1 LGRPVTRSVSRRP
14 VVCVAAV
21 MLLCLALSCASAL
34 SAQESPPSEFQGTL
48 FRGVSL
54 GDSSFAPSVAAAAP
68 WFAPVGT
75 ASLDRA
81 ALLGAA
87 IDPEFRQTSTGGP
100 ATVAPP
106 PPRRFWLAAGE
117 IVLLEGLPWV
127 FNRYIADEDFARISW
142 DTVEANYK
150 AGFGF
155 DNDHFSTNQSAH
167 PLHGSLFFNAGR
179 SNGYSYWES
188 ALFTAMGSVIW
199 EMTMENTRPSVNDLV
214 NTTLGGMT
222 RGEVSHRLAAVIRDN
237 MASGSERFWRE
248 LGATVLDP
256 VGTLTRLVNGDLTR
270 DFPNPEERY
279 PDGFSLTSDVGY
291 RHVGGAPEHPDQAIV
306 TLSAY
311 YGDPF
316 TGDIAKPFDSFW
328 AGIDINFPV
337 VDTAISRIEE
347 RGILKGWELTD
358 RSSSARHIFGFTQEY
373 EYFNN
378 RAQVFGA
385 QVLGA
390 GLLSRY
396 RMGKS
401 LVLVTDFSLLGVPL
415 AGIKTTNFI
424 NPETGRNYDYAPGGG
439 GRTAFRLYAGPHEI
453 LSVGYGVIWATTV
466 NGISDFN
473 TLQFFRA
480 NGRVPI
486 VDGLAAGGGHSWY
499 SRKTTYTGFFERRET
514 QSEWRAFLSFTFG
527 RSGLRKPHV

>member
-1 LGRPVTRSVSRRP
+1 MPPRTHSRAVTRGVRRAR
-14 VVCVAAV
+14 AA
-21 MLLCLALSCASAL
+21 ALSVLLAA
-34 SAQESPPSEFQGTL
+34 AAAATAAGSPADPPAIVGGTPGFHL
-48 FRGVSL
+48 KGVSL
-54 GDSSFAPSVAAAAP
+54 GVLPLGTARLGRDALLAAAADP
-68 WFAPVGT
+68 ENLLAQAGGAAPVV
-75 ASLDRA
+75 S
-81 ALLGAA
+81 
-87 IDPEFRQTSTGGP
+87 
-100 ATVAPP
+100 PP
-106 PPRRFWLAAGE
+106 PPKRFWLAAGE

-155 DNDHFSTNQSAH
+155 DSDHFSTNQSAH
-167 PLHGSLFFNAGR
+167 PLHGSLFFNAAR
-179 SNGYSYWES
+179 SNGYDYWES
-188 ALFTAMGSVIW
+188 ALFTAMSSVIW
-199 EMTMENTRPSVNDLV
+199 EMTMENTRPSANDLV

-237 MASGSERFWRE
+237 TASGSERFWRE

-256 VGTLTRLVNGDLTR
+256 VGTLTRLVNGDISR

-279 PDGFSLTSDVGY
+279 PDGFSVTADGGY
-291 RHVGGAPEHPDQAIV
+291 RHVNGAPEHPDQAIV
-306 TLSAY
+306 SLSAR

-328 AGIDINFPV
+328 AAIDINFPA

-347 RGILKGWELTD
+347 RGILKGWELSD
-358 RSSSARHIFGFTQEY
+358 SSAGVRHIFGFSQEY

-378 RAQVFGA
+378 AAQVFGA

-390 GLLSRY
+390 GLLSRFPLG
-396 RMGKS
+396 RS
-401 LVLVTDFSLLGVPL
+401 VFLVTDFSLLGVPL
-415 AGIKTTNFI
+415 AGIKTTNFAS
-424 NPETGRNYDYAPGGG
+424 PETGRNYDYAPGGG
-439 GRTAFRLYAGPHEI
+439 GRTALRIFGAGQEI
-453 LSVGYGVIWATTV
+453 LSVGYGVLWATTV
-466 NGISDFN
+466 NGVSDFN

-480 NGRVPI
+480 NARVPI
-486 VDGLAAGGGHSWY
+486 VDGLAAGAGYSWY

-527 RSGLRKPHV
+527 RSGLRKPKV